1 MHAPLYLQPHSSVL
15 PASFATMTTGSN
27 APAINQEQGSAFLI
41 HDPAD
46 QTPSMIYATYGN
58 NTARP
63 QQAYMYQQQ
72 QPQWSASNS
81 AVVCNSP
88 VSTGPSHTISAGA
101 SQYGVRPS
109 AGMQAP
115 RTAVF
120 APVPTYVGG
129 TAAQPAPRT
138 APAAAAQINIASKLK
153 RIEIAVFTGEKR
165 KYERWKSAFSVC
177 VDQQPLSAE
186 FKLLQLRQYV
196 AGEALDAIESLGYSA
211 AAYDAALRRLER
223 RFGGSRRRLAVRMEE
238 LERSPP
244 IRSGRAQDLERFT
257 DVLDMAVVTLKDAGM
272 HTKLG
277 TGILYQRIQQKL
289 PVNLLAKYRRWIV
302 HHQKDESVEVLLE
315 WLNAEAEVLAAAT
328 ETIEGISQQHHVR
341 NQLSTSGTSR
351 NQPTRTATAHDAVQL
366 RTTTFVTA
374 TNTAGNVPTARSTCQ
389 CCNGGEH
396 PIWLCPEFEKQ
407 TVSQRW
413 AAAKRSKS
421 CYRCLATG
429 HSGKDCPRD
438 RECGINGC
446 TQHHHRLLHSEP
458 RQPPPASSTHASG
471 ETGAMQPEN
480 FSAVSLGN
488 STKGEE
494 NRVRTVT
501 SIRTVPVQLSNGK
514 RSLTVNA
521 LLDDASTRSYIASNV
536 TAELGLI
543 GSSMSLTISKLN
555 GQQETIHTVPV
566 SCTLR
571 SVDRPTSTTLH
582 ACTIEQPTGNMEVV
596 DWHHLGKQYA
606 HLANVEFPPLP
617 SKRHI
622 DVLIGADY
630 PELHMAY
637 EERSGNSHEPVARRT
652 ALGWT
657 CIGQVQPAHPA
668 ASCCFTM
675 FIDGDLQSSLKR
687 LWEIEEVNS
696 STTKFMSR
704 DDKVAEQKVAASLK
718 VTDGRYCVGIPWKS
732 ERPVMPESRAKA
744 LGRLHSLEKRLR
756 RDSAAATAY
765 SDVIRKYLA
774 NGYIRR
780 VPDNECGGSVNEWY
794 LPHFAIIRE
803 DKATTKTRVVFDAAG
818 ISNGVALNDVISAG
832 PKLQQSLPKVLLRFR
847 QNKVAIICDIQEMY
861 LQISLAPEDR
871 PFHHFL
877 WRDNEQEPATY
888 EFNRVVFGVNASPFL
903 AQYPAR
909 HNAHQHADTYPRAAE
924 TVLESTY
931 MDDSMD
937 SVRSDEEG
945 VELVRQLS
953 ALWHKASM
961 HPRKWLSNST
971 AVLQT
976 IPEEDRAE
984 EINLTKGELP
994 NVKTL
999 GDLWLA
1005 KEDQFTFQLQLSE
1018 IGSNPT
1024 KRAFLSATASL
1035 FDPLGLLAPYLV
1047 QAKVLLQEMWLC
1059 GAAWDEQLPPAIV
1072 KKVLG
1077 WLEQVTELSTV
1088 RVPRCLTATGR
1099 TAISS
1104 QLHVF
1109 SDASEVAYGAVAYL
1123 VSHYDT
1129 GEPTARFV
1137 ASKVRVAPVTAV
1149 SVPRLELMAAT
1160 TGATL
1165 ATSSAES
1172 LNLDPR
1178 ATTLWSDSSN
1188 VLHWITN
1195 YSRTFKQFVASRVG
1209 EIQRQTNPTQWR
1221 YVPTALNPADLVS
1234 RGMSVQELA
1243 GSSLWWNGPGFLGA
1257 AESEWPVQP
1266 ELKPRPST
1274 LELKKDNQPTDESI
1288 ELTAVTVDQCHSELN
1303 RLEPSRYSDWVRM
1316 RRVHAWCVRFATNCS
1331 APPAQREFDELSP
1344 PAIRDSE
1351 EFFIKRAQQQSLPE
1365 YAAVK
1370 AGKLI
1375 PATSKLVSLKPMID
1389 DAGLLRVG
1397 GRLQHADF
1405 LTAEQRNPIV
1415 LPRGDHVTQLIVKA
1429 CHERG
1434 YHAFGVS
1441 HTLAELSS
1449 RYWIVAGREE
1459 VRAWEAKCARCAR
1472 NRTKPAMQ
1480 VMAPLPK
1487 VRVSLPLRAFGRVS
1501 VDYAGPFMTKQG
1513 RGKTQHKRYL
1523 CLFTCLQTRAVHL
1536 ELSYALTTDSFLQAY
1551 VRFTNRRGVPI
1562 DVISDNGTNFVG
1574 ATNELAQLVKQLD
1587 AEAIQR
1593 QTADQQ
1599 TSWRFNP
1606 PAAPHFG
1613 GVHEAFVKSAKRAIS
1628 AILKNAE
1635 VTDEELLSAIVGA
1648 EALMN
1653 SRPLSY
1659 VSADG
1664 RDPTP
1669 LTPNHF
1675 MYGQIGTRFAPAGVD
1690 ESEFNPRQRWRVVQ
1704 ELVLHFWRRWM
1715 QEVVPELNRRLKWR
1729 TAETDLKV
1737 DDIVLVT
1744 SQDNPR
1750 GTWPMGRVTEVHPGP
1765 DGHVRVVKVKVG
1777 DKTYT
1782 RPIVRL
1788 CKLFCE

>member
-1 MHAPLYLQPHSSVL
+1 MPHQRWCVVVLRWCFCSLLSVVVKTSEKERVVDKAWFRCACPSVNSKLLVAEDDFHGAIMEVKLEDLARKKRELKTDFTNTRRNLTVESTNEVPNQDDVKAWRSHLTTVYDETKKVIMEYMEAVVDTDSRRHAGLQKQYKQLEGQYSDAMELARSVLIRSSRASLAASTTQTPSPKQSPLRGATPLLASVREESREILDLRAALQDAPFLGRQDGTRVMLPRAADYGERVKVEPDSRVVMFSGQRVGEPAEPFPTVAMATASAHAPPQTDMINSNACTALSAAAAEYQPRSSVL

-27 APAINQEQGSAFLI
+27 APAINQEQGFLI

-46 QTPSMIYATYGN
+46 QTPSMMYATYGN
-58 NTARP
+58 NSARP

-81 AVVCNSP
+81 AVVYNSP

-101 SQYGVRPS
+101 SQYDARPS

-129 TAAQPAPRT
+129 TAARPAPRT

-272 HTKLG
+272 HTELG

-289 PVNLLAKYRRWIV
+289 PVNLLAQYRRWIV

-341 NQLSTSGTSR
+341 SQMSTSGTSR
-351 NQPTRTATAHDAVQL
+351 NQPTRTATAHDAVQP

-389 CCNGGEH
+389 CCNGGGH
-396 PIWLCPEFEKQ
+396 PIWRCPEFEKQ

-438 RECGINGC
+438 RECGIDGC

-536 TAELGLI
+536 TAELGLV

-571 SVDRPTSTTLH
+571 SVDGATSTTLH

-606 HLANVEFPPLP
+606 HLTNVEFPPLP

-657 CIGQVQPAHPA
+657 CIG
-668 ASCCFTM
+668 
-675 FIDGDLQSSLKR
+675 
-687 LWEIEEVNS
+687 
-696 STTKFMSR
+696 
-704 DDKVAEQKVAASLK
+704 
-718 VTDGRYCVGIPWKS
+718 
-732 ERPVMPESRAKA
+732 PV
-744 LGRLHSLEKRLR
+744 
-756 RDSAAATAY
+756 
-765 SDVIRKYLA
+765 
-774 NGYIRR
+774 
-780 VPDNECGGSVNEWY
+780 
-794 LPHFAIIRE
+794 
-803 DKATTKTRVVFDAAG
+803 
-818 ISNGVALNDVISAG
+818 
-832 PKLQQSLPKVLLRFR
+832 
-847 QNKVAIICDIQEMY
+847 
-861 LQISLAPEDR
+861 
-871 PFHHFL
+871 
-877 WRDNEQEPATY
+877 
-888 EFNRVVFGVNASPFL
+888 
-903 AQYPAR
+903 
-909 HNAHQHADTYPRAAE
+909 
-924 TVLESTY
+924 
-931 MDDSMD
+931 
-937 SVRSDEEG
+937 
-945 VELVRQLS
+945 
-953 ALWHKASM
+953 
-961 HPRKWLSNST
+961 
-971 AVLQT
+971 
-976 IPEEDRAE
+976 
-984 EINLTKGELP
+984 
-994 NVKTL
+994 
-999 GDLWLA
+999 
-1005 KEDQFTFQLQLSE
+1005 
-1018 IGSNPT
+1018 
-1024 KRAFLSATASL
+1024 
-1035 FDPLGLLAPYLV
+1035 
-1047 QAKVLLQEMWLC
+1047 
-1059 GAAWDEQLPPAIV
+1059 
-1072 KKVLG
+1072 
-1077 WLEQVTELSTV
+1077 
-1088 RVPRCLTATGR
+1088 
-1099 TAISS
+1099 
-1104 QLHVF
+1104 
-1109 SDASEVAYGAVAYL
+1109 
-1123 VSHYDT
+1123 
-1129 GEPTARFV
+1129 
-1137 ASKVRVAPVTAV
+1137 
-1149 SVPRLELMAAT
+1149 
-1160 TGATL
+1160 
-1165 ATSSAES
+1165 
-1172 LNLDPR
+1172 
-1178 ATTLWSDSSN
+1178 
-1188 VLHWITN
+1188 
-1195 YSRTFKQFVASRVG
+1195 
-1209 EIQRQTNPTQWR
+1209 
-1221 YVPTALNPADLVS
+1221 
-1234 RGMSVQELA
+1234 
-1243 GSSLWWNGPGFLGA
+1243 
-1257 AESEWPVQP
+1257 
-1266 ELKPRPST
+1266 
-1274 LELKKDNQPTDESI
+1274 NQPKDESI

-1316 RRVHAWCVRFATNCS
+1316 CRVHAWCVRFATNCS
-1331 APPAQREFDELSP
+1331 VPPAQREFDELSP
-1344 PAIRDSE
+1344 QAIRDSE
-1351 EFFIKRAQQQSLPE
+1351 EFYIKRAQQQSLPE

-1370 AGKLI
+1370 AGKPI
-1375 PATSKLVSLKPMID
+1375 PANSKLVSLKPMID

-1405 LTAEQRNPIV
+1405 LTAEHCNPIV

-1434 YHAFGVS
+1434 YHTFGVS

-1613 GVHEAFVKSAKRAIS
+1613 GVHEALVKSAKRAIS

-1704 ELVLHFWRRWM
+1704 DLVLHFWRRWM
-1715 QEVVPELNRRLKWR
+1715 QEVVPELNR
-1729 TAETDLKV
+1729 
-1737 DDIVLVT
+1737 
-1744 SQDNPR
+1744 
-1750 GTWPMGRVTEVHPGP
+1750 
-1765 DGHVRVVKVKVG
+1765 
-1777 DKTYT
+1777 
-1782 RPIVRL
+1782 
-1788 CKLFCE
+1788 

>member
-1 MHAPLYLQPHSSVL
+1 MINSNACTALSAAAAEYQPRSSVL

-27 APAINQEQGSAFLI
+27 APAINQEHGFLI

-46 QTPSMIYATYGN
+46 QTPSMMYATYGIN
-58 NTARP
+58 SARP

-81 AVVCNSP
+81 AVVYNSP

-115 RTAVF
+115 QTAVF

-129 TAAQPAPRT
+129 TAARPAPRT

-272 HTKLG
+272 HTELG

-289 PVNLLAKYRRWIV
+289 PVNLLAQYRRWIV

-341 NQLSTSGTSR
+341 SQLSTSGTSR
-351 NQPTRTATAHDAVQL
+351 NQPTRTATAHDAVQP

-374 TNTAGNVPTARSTCQ
+374 TNTVGNVPTARSTCQ
-389 CCNGGEH
+389 CCNGGGH
-396 PIWLCPEFEKQ
+396 PIWRCPEFEKQ

-438 RECGINGC
+438 RECGIDGC

-536 TAELGLI
+536 TAELGLV

-571 SVDRPTSTTLH
+571 SVDGATSTTLH

-657 CIGQVQPAHPA
+657 CIG
-668 ASCCFTM
+668 
-675 FIDGDLQSSLKR
+675 
-687 LWEIEEVNS
+687 
-696 STTKFMSR
+696 
-704 DDKVAEQKVAASLK
+704 
-718 VTDGRYCVGIPWKS
+718 
-732 ERPVMPESRAKA
+732 PV
-744 LGRLHSLEKRLR
+744 
-756 RDSAAATAY
+756 
-765 SDVIRKYLA
+765 
-774 NGYIRR
+774 
-780 VPDNECGGSVNEWY
+780 
-794 LPHFAIIRE
+794 
-803 DKATTKTRVVFDAAG
+803 
-818 ISNGVALNDVISAG
+818 
-832 PKLQQSLPKVLLRFR
+832 
-847 QNKVAIICDIQEMY
+847 
-861 LQISLAPEDR
+861 
-871 PFHHFL
+871 
-877 WRDNEQEPATY
+877 
-888 EFNRVVFGVNASPFL
+888 
-903 AQYPAR
+903 
-909 HNAHQHADTYPRAAE
+909 
-924 TVLESTY
+924 
-931 MDDSMD
+931 
-937 SVRSDEEG
+937 
-945 VELVRQLS
+945 
-953 ALWHKASM
+953 
-961 HPRKWLSNST
+961 
-971 AVLQT
+971 
-976 IPEEDRAE
+976 
-984 EINLTKGELP
+984 
-994 NVKTL
+994 
-999 GDLWLA
+999 
-1005 KEDQFTFQLQLSE
+1005 
-1018 IGSNPT
+1018 
-1024 KRAFLSATASL
+1024 
-1035 FDPLGLLAPYLV
+1035 
-1047 QAKVLLQEMWLC
+1047 
-1059 GAAWDEQLPPAIV
+1059 
-1072 KKVLG
+1072 
-1077 WLEQVTELSTV
+1077 
-1088 RVPRCLTATGR
+1088 
-1099 TAISS
+1099 
-1104 QLHVF
+1104 
-1109 SDASEVAYGAVAYL
+1109 
-1123 VSHYDT
+1123 
-1129 GEPTARFV
+1129 
-1137 ASKVRVAPVTAV
+1137 
-1149 SVPRLELMAAT
+1149 
-1160 TGATL
+1160 
-1165 ATSSAES
+1165 
-1172 LNLDPR
+1172 
-1178 ATTLWSDSSN
+1178 
-1188 VLHWITN
+1188 
-1195 YSRTFKQFVASRVG
+1195 
-1209 EIQRQTNPTQWR
+1209 
-1221 YVPTALNPADLVS
+1221 
-1234 RGMSVQELA
+1234 
-1243 GSSLWWNGPGFLGA
+1243 
-1257 AESEWPVQP
+1257 
-1266 ELKPRPST
+1266 
-1274 LELKKDNQPTDESI
+1274 NQPTDESI

-1316 RRVHAWCVRFATNCS
+1316 CRVHAWCVRFATNCS
-1331 APPAQREFDELSP
+1331 VPPAQREFDELSP

-1370 AGKLI
+1370 AGKPI

-1472 NRTKPAMQ
+1472 SRTKPAMQVMAPLPKVRVSLPLRAFGRVSVDYAGPFMTKQGRGKTQHKRYLCLFTCLQTRAVHLELSYAGLLRVGGRLQHADFLTAEQRNPIVLPRGDHVTQLIVKACHERGYHAFGVSHTLAELSSRYWIVAGREEVRAWEAKCARCARSRTKPAMQ

-1574 ATNELAQLVKQLD
+1574 ATNELAQLVKRLD

-1613 GVHEAFVKSAKRAIS
+1613 GVHEALVKSAKRAIS

>member
-1 MHAPLYLQPHSSVL
+1 MEVKLEDLARKKRELKTDFTNTRRNLTVESTNEVPNRDDVKAWRSHLTTVYDETKKVIMEYMEAVVVTDSRRHAGLQKQYKQLEGQYSDAMELARSVLIRSSRASLAASTRQTPSPKQSPLRGATPLLASVREESREILDLRAALQNAPFLGRQHDARVMLPRAADYGERVKVEPDSRVVMFSGQRVGEPAEPFPTVAMATASAHAPPQTDMINSNACTALSAAAAEYQPRSSVL

-27 APAINQEQGSAFLI
+27 APAIIQEQGFLI

-46 QTPSMIYATYGN
+46 QTPSMMYATYGN
-58 NTARP
+58 NSARP
-63 QQAYMYQQQ
+63 QQAYMYQQQQQ

-81 AVVCNSP
+81 AVMYNSP
-88 VSTGPSHTISAGA
+88 VSTGPSHTISTGA
-101 SQYGVRPS
+101 SQYGARPS

-115 RTAVF
+115 RAAVF

-129 TAAQPAPRT
+129 TAARPAPRT

-153 RIEIAVFTGEKR
+153 RIEIAVFIGEKR

-223 RFGGSRRRLAVRMEE
+223 RFGGSRRRLVVRTEE

-244 IRSGRAQDLERFT
+244 IRAGRDQDLERFT
-257 DVLDMAVVTLKDAGM
+257 DVLDMAVVTLKDSGM
-272 HTKLG
+272 HTDLG

-289 PVNLLAKYRRWIV
+289 PVNLLARYRHWIV

-315 WLNAEAEVLAAAT
+315 WLNAEPEVLAATT

-341 NQLSTSGTSR
+341 SQLSTSGTSR
-351 NQPTRTATAHDAVQL
+351 NQPTRTATAHDAVQP
-366 RTTTFVTA
+366 RTATFVTA
-374 TNTAGNVPTARSTCQ
+374 TNTAGNVPTARSK
-389 CCNGGEH
+389 CCNGGGH
-396 PIWLCPEFEKQ
+396 PIWRCPEFEKQ

-429 HSGKDCPRD
+429 HRGKDCPRD
-438 RECGINGC
+438 RECGIDGC

-458 RQPPPASSTHASG
+458 RQPPPSSLTHASG

-501 SIRTVPVQLSNGK
+501 SIRTVPFQLSNGK

-571 SVDRPTSTTLH
+571 SVDGATSTTLH
-582 ACTIEQPTGNMEVV
+582 AGTIEQPTGNMEVV

-657 CIGQVQPAHPA
+657 YIGQVQPAHPA

-675 FIDGDLQSSLKR
+675 FSDGDLQSSLKR

-774 NGYIRR
+774 NG
-780 VPDNECGGSVNEWY
+780 
-794 LPHFAIIRE
+794 
-803 DKATTKTRVVFDAAG
+803 
-818 ISNGVALNDVISAG
+818 NGVALNDVISAG

-871 PFHHFL
+871 PFHRFL
-877 WRDNEQEPATY
+877 WRNNEQEPAKY

-903 AQYPAR
+903 AQYAAR
-909 HNAHQHADTYPRAAE
+909 HNAHQHADNYPHAAE

-961 HPRKWLSNST
+961 HPRKWLRTST

-994 NVKTL
+994 NVKIL
-999 GDLWLA
+999 GVLWLA

-1024 KRAFLSATASL
+1024 KRAFLSAPASL

-1129 GEPTARFV
+1129 GESTARFV
-1137 ASKVRVAPVTAV
+1137 ASKVCVAPVTAV

-1160 TGATL
+1160 TGATI

-1172 LNLDPR
+1172 LNLDPEQR
-1178 ATTLWSDSSN
+1178 RYGRTAAMFCTGSPTTAAPS
-1188 VLHWITN
+1188 
-1195 YSRTFKQFVASRVG
+1195 
-1209 EIQRQTNPTQWR
+1209 
-1221 YVPTALNPADLVS
+1221 
-1234 RGMSVQELA
+1234 
-1243 GSSLWWNGPGFLGA
+1243 SSLWLVEWARFNG
-1257 AESEWPVQP
+1257 
-1266 ELKPRPST
+1266 KPILPSGGT
-1274 LELKKDNQPTDESI
+1274 CPPRSIQPTWSLE
-1288 ELTAVTVDQCHSELN
+1288 EL
-1303 RLEPSRYSDWVRM
+1303 
-1316 RRVHAWCVRFATNCS
+1316 
-1331 APPAQREFDELSP
+1331 PPAQREFDELSP

-1370 AGKLI
+1370 AGKPI

-1389 DAGLLRVG
+1389 NAGLLRVG

-1441 HTLAELSS
+1441 RTLAELSS

-1459 VRAWEAKCARCAR
+1459 VRAWKAKCARCAR

-1513 RGKTQHKRYL
+1513 HGKTQHKRYL

-1593 QTADQQ
+1593 QTVDQQ

-1613 GVHEAFVKSAKRAIS
+1613 GVAWGVSEIGKACYLGDS
-1628 AILKNAE
+1628 
-1635 VTDEELLSAIVGA
+1635 EERGGHRRGAIVCYRRRGGA
-1648 EALMN
+1648 HELTATVL
-1653 SRPLSY
+1653 R
-1659 VSADG
+1659 VG
-1664 RDPTP
+1664 RW
-1669 LTPNHF
+1669 
-1675 MYGQIGTRFAPAGVD
+1675 
-1690 ESEFNPRQRWRVVQ
+1690 S
-1704 ELVLHFWRRWM
+1704 
-1715 QEVVPELNRRLKWR
+1715 
-1729 TAETDLKV
+1729 
-1737 DDIVLVT
+1737 
-1744 SQDNPR
+1744 
-1750 GTWPMGRVTEVHPGP
+1750 
-1765 DGHVRVVKVKVG
+1765 
-1777 DKTYT
+1777 
-1782 RPIVRL
+1782 
-1788 CKLFCE
+1788 